1 MAALLTIAK
10 MWKQSKC
17 PLMDEWIRKLW
28 HVHAME
34 YYSASKK
41 KEILQHATT
50 WMNLQDITLNET
62 SQPQSMIPLKRNRE

>member
-34 YYSASKK
+34 CYSASKK